1 MLDAALEHV
10 NKQLG
15 AFAVFSIAVPI
26 AEWKKAKELRV
37 FIQEAVRLEP
47 ELQQWCYADLSD
59 DNNFEMLFKVYAA
72 PPLHIPPPPSACSCF
87 EMLVQVQE
95 SAENCTASSH
105 AEV

>member
-10 NKQLG
+10 NAQLG

-59 DNNFEMLFKVYAA
+59 DNNFEMLFKVYAVL
-72 PPLHIPPPPSACSCF
+72 PLPLSILLFPPPYPS
-87 EMLVQVQE
+87 
-95 SAENCTASSH
+95 SSLS
-105 AEV
+105 V

>member
-59 DNNFEMLFKVYAA
+59 DNNFEMLFKVYAT
-72 PPLHIPPPPSACSCF
+72 PPPYPF
-87 EMLVQVQE
+87 
-95 SAENCTASSH
+95 SSLS
-105 AEV
+105 VFMF